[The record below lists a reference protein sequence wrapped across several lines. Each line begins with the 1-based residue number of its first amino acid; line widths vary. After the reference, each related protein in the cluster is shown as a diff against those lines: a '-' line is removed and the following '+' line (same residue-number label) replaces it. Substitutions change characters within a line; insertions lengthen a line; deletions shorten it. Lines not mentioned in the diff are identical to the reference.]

1 MRTTLSIDDD
11 VLMAAKEIAAAEST
25 SVGAALSVLARR
37 GLTPGS
43 RITTDDGG
51 MPVVRVSPG
60 IREIRVEDVAAAL
73 DDW

>member
-11 VLMAAKEIAAAEST
+11 VVMAAKEIAAAEST

-37 GLTPGS
+37 GLAPRS
-43 RITTDDGG
+43 RIATDDEGV
-51 MPVVRVSPG
+51 PVIRASPG
-60 IREIRVEDVAAAL
+60 TRKIRVEDVAAAL

>member
-1 MRTTLSIDDD
+1 MSIDDD

-43 RITTDDGG
+43 RIGSDEHGV
-51 MPVVRVSPG
+51 PVVRVSPSTRA
-60 IREIRVEDVAAAL
+60 IRLDDVAAAL